1 MKINQIITE
10 NPKTRGEFHE
20 AFGDENEV
28 NFVPQNQVVMQTRD
42 KKPVDTNMDDPSTA
56 TLVRNKQTKK
66 LEVKNAGEQVNKA
79 EFDPVEEDPKMIQR
93 EMEKQ
98 KKEQER
104 VAKKAA
110 FNAQK
115 PTTQPTGQPGVS

>member
-1 MKINQIITE
+1 
-10 NPKTRGEFHE
+10 
-20 AFGDENEV
+20 
-28 NFVPQNQVVMQTRD
+28 MQTKD

-66 LEVKNAGEQVNKA
+66 LEVKNAGEQVNKG
-79 EFDPVEEDPKMIQR
+79 EYDPVEEDPKLVQR

-104 VAKKAA
+104 LAKQAA
-110 FNAQK
+110 FNAKK
-115 PTTQPTGQPGVS
+115 PTTTQPQRPAGQMGVS